1 ASLKNLT
8 YKMRSYIALEE
19 IKKEYQKDYIQDF
32 EYEKA
37 IKILSENFDK
47 ISQALESDFKIIT
60 GNELVI
66 YDSKVYLDDED
77 FRQGATAYFFR
88 GKFAEDENYL
98 INIECL
104 LDFDKIGIKNQTEPK
119 IEALQKLNQAILSKS
134 NSEGFAELRNL

>member
-1 ASLKNLT
+1 MK
-8 YKMRSYIALEE
+8 SYIVLGE

-37 IKILSENFDK
+37 IKILSENFEK

-60 GNELVI
+60 GCDFVI
-66 YDSKVYLDDED
+66 YDSKVYLDDEY
-77 FRQGATAYFFR
+77 FRQGATAYFLR

-104 LDFDKIGIKNQTEPK
+104 LDFDKIWIKNKTEPK
-119 IEALQKLNQAILSKS
+119 TKALQKLNQTIISKS
-134 NSEGFAELRNL
+134 NSEGFAELKNI